1 MRNYIYRKRRR
12 KSGQAAN
19 GQPLGNIVCT
29 VIAILL
35 LWILM
40 SWADVLFH
48 NAPRYGDGKYHP
60 YNIIVM
66 FAEAAK
72 K

>member
-35 LWILM
+35 FWILM

-48 NAPRYGDGKYHP
+48 NAPIYGDKKYHSC
-60 YNIIVM
+60 NIIVM
-66 FAEAAK
+66 FSDAAK

>member
-48 NAPRYGDGKYHP
+48 NAPIYGDKQYHP
-60 YNIIVM
+60 CNIIVM